1 MELLYHINFGVPLL
15 SPGAKL
21 MLPVRKMTARD
32 AVAVADLP
40 GWDRYGPETPG
51 LPEACFFFELAADP
65 KGRVQTLLAN
75 AAGDRGVSLKFNK
88 SQLPCFTLWK
98 NTQAQCD
105 GYVTGL
111 EPGINFPNAKSFE
124 KRMGRVTILAPGE
137 SRTYAVTIEAHADQ
151 SGVQAAAA
159 AVAALQATVK
169 PEICPAPDPAWS
181 GK

>member
-1 MELLYHINFGVPLL
+1 
-15 SPGAKL
+15 
-21 MLPVRKMTARD
+21 MTPRD

-51 LPEACFFFELAADP
+51 LPEACFFFELAADH
-65 KGRVQTLLAN
+65 KASAQTLLRQRRRRPRRQPEVQQERSCPASRCGKTPRPS
-75 AAGDRGVSLKFNK
+75 A
-88 SQLPCFTLWK
+88 
-98 NTQAQCD
+98 D

-137 SRTYAVTIEAHADQ
+137 SRTYAVTIEALADQ

-169 PEICPAPDPAWS
+169 PEICSAPDPAWS